1 MTHSK
6 TLSLS
11 FAAAAIAVLMAPIG
25 AQAATV
31 NAASSN
37 GAGLVLSAD
46 LLGQSAVRATLP
58 GPVTVFGTSLG
69 AITGTA
75 AAGSTNTGAA
85 YNSHDSVVSAIAKS
99 ATLASVTT
107 GVPGLLSVK
116 TTTTANV
123 GLAATVLEGTA
134 SFSNATQV
142 LGYGGVTGLNLG
154 LGLNQSIATTTTVP
168 FLGSSTSTVNVPLFS
183 LGLTADALKT
193 TSTVQVVANQLVGS
207 NTLNSFTNVH
217 LNLTSLL
224 NASLLGSLPSV
235 LLSNTF
241 SNSLDLSA
249 LVGISP
255 AANTQ
260 LGGAAG
266 SFLASLGLTLTLN
279 EQFNTCSG
287 LVTTCSVETNALHLR
302 ADPLNASLAAL
313 DLKLGHSYAQIT
325 NFAPTAAVPEP
336 TTYAMMGLGLLGVMF
351 GARRK
356 SKQSGK
362 SANA

>member
-11 FAAAAIAVLMAPIG
+11 FAAAAIAVLMAPI
-25 AQAATV
+25 ATQAATV
-31 NAASSN
+31 NAANSN

-75 AAGSTNTGAA
+75 AIGSTSTGAA
-85 YNSHDSVVSAIAKS
+85 YDSRDSVVSAIAKT
-99 ATLASVTT
+99 ATLADVTVHGTGSLSVTT
-107 GVPGLLSVK
+107 I
-116 TTTTANV
+116 TTANV
-123 GLAATVLEGTA
+123 GLAATVLEGQA

-154 LGLNQSIATTTTVP
+154 LGLNKSVATSMTVPVLGRTTT
-168 FLGSSTSTVNVPLFS
+168 TVNVPLFS
-183 LGLTADALKT
+183 LGLTADALQT
-193 TSTVQVVANQLVGS
+193 TSTVKVVANQLVGS

-217 LNLTSLL
+217 LNLSSLFDGTLPTSVW
-224 NASLLGSLPSV
+224 NS
-235 LLSNTF
+235 TF

-249 LVGISP
+249 LVGSSP

-260 LGGAAG
+260 LSGAAG
-266 SFLASLGLTLTLN
+266 TFLAGLGLTLTLN

-287 LVTTCSVETNALHLR
+287 FVTTCSVETNALHLSGT
-302 ADPLNASLAAL
+302 PLNSSLGAI
-313 DLKLGHSYAQIT
+313 DLKLGHSYAQIN

-351 GARRK
+351 GARRR
-356 SKQSGK
+356 SKQNGK
-362 SANA
+362 SAQA